1 LPDPFLKLIFL
12 LMPPRL
18 SPSLT
23 RLRLV
28 RKGPRD
34 LTEKPRSRRPHP
46 NATVAAVRRL
56 IETTPLTYAEI
67 AARTGVGCASIC
79 RWTRDAGWQ
88 RHLLAPRATD
98 TAPSARASAH
108 MKRRQLAA
116 RLLVLTERQVRELE
130 DSACVDAHKLAEAL
144 ELLKMAKLAAR
155 PRRGRRPPGARSA
168 AILKRLSR
176 AEKPRPIIELCEADV
191 CLRVAPRAAIDDFL
205 ANRAPPAVKPPQRP
219 RSRRARLYRQDQ
231 WRTEEG

>member
-1 LPDPFLKLIFL
+1 MHPRFL
-12 LMPPRL
+12 
-18 SPSLT
+18 PSLT
-23 RLRLV
+23 RLRV
-28 RKGPRD
+28 VAKGPRD

-56 IETTPLTYAEI
+56 VETTPLTYGEI
-67 AARTGVGCASIC
+67 AARTGVGPASIC

-108 MKRRQLAA
+108 MKRRKLAA
-116 RLLVLTERQVRELE
+116 RLDALAERHVRELE
-130 DSACVDAHKLAEAL
+130 DSACVDPHKLAEAL

-155 PRRGRRPPGARSA
+155 PRHGRRSPSARSA
-168 AILKRLSR
+168 AILRRLSR
-176 AEKPRPIIELCEADV
+176 AQAPRPIIELCEADV
-191 CLRVAPRAAIDDFL
+191 CLGVAPRAAIDDFL

-219 RSRRARLYRQDQ
+219 RSRKARLYRQDQ
-231 WRTEEG
+231 WKTEKE